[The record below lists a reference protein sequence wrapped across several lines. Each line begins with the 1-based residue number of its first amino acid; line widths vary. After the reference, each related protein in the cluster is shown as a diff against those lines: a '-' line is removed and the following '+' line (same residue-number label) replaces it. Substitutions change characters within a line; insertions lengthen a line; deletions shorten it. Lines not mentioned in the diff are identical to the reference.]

1 MKKYTIDAM
10 TTYGENLLKGLE
22 KKDITFTDKEM
33 AWDFVELL
41 DARYPNGHFVVL
53 TIEE

>member
-10 TTYGENLLKGLE
+10 TTYGENLLNGLSE
-22 KKDITFTDKEM
+22 EDKTFTNKSD
-33 AWDFVELL
+33 AWDFVEKL
-41 DARYPNGHFVVL
+41 DQRYPLGHFVVL